1 MNLMGNIK
9 NSYRTKGD
17 LEQLLTLHLKI
28 KK

>member
-17 LEQLLTLHLKI
+17 LEQLLTLRLKTNN
-28 KK
+28 